1 MPGDGVTCGD
11 HDRSGSVAV
20 EPDDPSG
27 CKGGSHRHATDVHV
41 VARRGETP
49 RGGKDE
55 DYEDRDGHNCNEP
68 QHMNS
73 WFPHKPHHFR
83 RHRTAILKREREDL
97 AQLVADCPTMPFTPW
112 SRARS
117 QQGPNRVHA
126 IRRCMKAARLFSY
139 DKPLKV
145 VDVEAPRIKNPSEVL
160 VRVTGAGVCHT
171 DLHIEEG
178 VWREKVQV
186 TLPYTLG
193 HENAGVV
200 QEVGDA
206 VTSFKKGEKV
216 IVHPVITDGT
226 CRPCR
231 IGEDM
236 HWQNLV
242 VPGITADGGFAEV
255 LRTSERSLVPIHDLA
270 PDDVAPLADAGLTA
284 IRAVKKAASRTTSG
298 SHIVVMGVGGLGHI
312 ALQLLRCMTN
322 AVIIAADVAESKL
335 RLAEKMGAHRVVDAR
350 RDPVKQ
356 VMDITGNRGADV
368 VIDLVGND
376 LTLANGMKM
385 LHKGGTL
392 IIVGYGGTRTGK
404 EREVRFSAISVLG
417 GLLGNRERARGVL
430 ERAPPGENSGMMQEG
445 KARQRNNTPRPTK

>member
-1 MPGDGVTCGD
+1 
-11 HDRSGSVAV
+11 
-20 EPDDPSG
+20 
-27 CKGGSHRHATDVHV
+27 
-41 VARRGETP
+41 
-49 RGGKDE
+49 
-55 DYEDRDGHNCNEP
+55 
-68 QHMNS
+68 
-73 WFPHKPHHFR
+73 
-83 RHRTAILKREREDL
+83 
-97 AQLVADCPTMPFTPW
+97 
-112 SRARS
+112 
-117 QQGPNRVHA
+117 
-126 IRRCMKAARLFSY
+126 MKAARLFSY

-145 VDVEAPRIKNPSEVL
+145 VDVDAPRIKSPTEVL
-160 VRVTGAGVCHT
+160 VRLTGAVLGQQPGTTTATPIAGAHVLMQCPDGMSLDLGPTTSDGTLQISPSTAPALDCKLTVAQTGYAAQSVTVADVCHT
-171 DLHIEEG
+171 DLHIVEG

-193 HENAGVV
+193 HENAGIV

-216 IVHPVITDGT
+216 IVHPVMTDGT

-236 HWQNLV
+236 HCENLTF
-242 VPGITADGGFAEV
+242 PGITADGGFAEV
-255 LRTSERSLVPIHDLA
+255 LRTSERSLVRIHDLA

-322 AVIIAADVAESKL
+322 AEIIAADVVESKL
-335 RLAEKMGAHRVVDAR
+335 RLAEKMGAHQVVDAR

-356 VMDITGNRGADV
+356 IMDITGNRGADV

-392 IIVGYGGTRTGK
+392 IIVGYGGTLSVK
-404 EREVRFSAISVLG
+404 AIDVIFSEFSVLG
-417 GLLGNRERARGVL
+417 SLVGNWDELRELMELTRQGKIRVITQKGKLDEVNDILDQLKKGTLEGRGVVI
-430 ERAPPGENSGMMQEG
+430 P
-445 KARQRNNTPRPTK
+445 

>member
-1 MPGDGVTCGD
+1 
-11 HDRSGSVAV
+11 
-20 EPDDPSG
+20 
-27 CKGGSHRHATDVHV
+27 
-41 VARRGETP
+41 
-49 RGGKDE
+49 
-55 DYEDRDGHNCNEP
+55 
-68 QHMNS
+68 
-73 WFPHKPHHFR
+73 
-83 RHRTAILKREREDL
+83 
-97 AQLVADCPTMPFTPW
+97 MPFAAW
-112 SRARS
+112 SRTRS
-117 QQGPNRVHA
+117 QQGPNRLRA
-126 IRRCMKAARLFSY
+126 IRCSMKAARLFSH

-145 VDVEAPRIKNPSEVL
+145 VDVEAPRIKNSSEVL

-171 DLHIEEG
+171 DLHIVEG

-206 VTSFKKGEKV
+206 VTSFKRGEKV

-236 HWQNLV
+236 HCENLV
-242 VPGITADGGFAEV
+242 FPGITADGGFAEV
-255 LRTSERSLVPIHDLA
+255 LRTSERSLVRIHDLA

-298 SHIVVMGVGGLGHI
+298 SYIVVMGVGGLGHI

-356 VMDITGNRGADV
+356 VMDITANRGADV

-392 IIVGYGGTRTGK
+392 IIVGYGGEVTGEDIDVIFFPIVLPRGRLGCRGEIPGLMELTRQGK
-404 EREVRFSAISVLG
+404 VRVITQKGKLDEVNDILDQLKKG
-417 GLLGNRERARGVL
+417 TLEGRGVVI
-430 ERAPPGENSGMMQEG
+430 P
-445 KARQRNNTPRPTK
+445 

>member
-11 HDRSGSVAV
+11 HDRSGGVAV
-20 EPDDPSG
+20 EPDDASG
-27 CKGGSHRHATDVHV
+27 RKGGSHGHATDVHV
-41 VARRGETP
+41 VACRGETP
-49 RGGKDE
+49 RGGKEE
-55 DYEDRDGHNCNEP
+55 DYEDRDGRNCNEP
-68 QHMNS
+68 QHMNPWS
-73 WFPHKPHHFR
+73 LHKPHHFR
-83 RHRTAILKREREDL
+83 RHRAAILKREREDIV
-97 AQLVADCPTMPFTPW
+97 QLGADRPTMPFTLW

-117 QQGPNRVHA
+117 QQGPNRLRA
-126 IRRCMKAARLFSY
+126 IRCSMKAARLFSY

-145 VDVEAPRIKNPSEVL
+145 VDVDAPRIKNPSEVL

-171 DLHIEEG
+171 DLHIVEG

-236 HWQNLV
+236 HCENLV
-242 VPGITADGGFAEV
+242 FPGITADGGFAEV
-255 LRTSERSLVPIHDLA
+255 LRTSERSLVRIHDLA
-270 PDDVAPLADAGLTA
+270 PDDVAPLADA
-284 IRAVKKAASRTTSG
+284 
-298 SHIVVMGVGGLGHI
+298 
-312 ALQLLRCMTN
+312 
-322 AVIIAADVAESKL
+322 
-335 RLAEKMGAHRVVDAR
+335 
-350 RDPVKQ
+350 
-356 VMDITGNRGADV
+356 

-392 IIVGYGGTRTGK
+392 IIVGYGGTLSVK
-404 EREVRFSAISVLG
+404 AIDVIFSEFSVLG
-417 GLLGNRERARGVL
+417 SLVGNWDELRELMELTRQGKVRVITQKGKLDEVNDILDQLKKGTLEGRGVVI
-430 ERAPPGENSGMMQEG
+430 P
-445 KARQRNNTPRPTK
+445 